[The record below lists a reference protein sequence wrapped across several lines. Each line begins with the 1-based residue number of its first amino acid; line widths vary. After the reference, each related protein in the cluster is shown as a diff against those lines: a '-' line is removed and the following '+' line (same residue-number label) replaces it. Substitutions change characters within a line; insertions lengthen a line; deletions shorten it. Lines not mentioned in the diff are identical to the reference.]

1 MERRA
6 KTEQARMETEAIL
19 ADQAEQV
26 RLRKVEME
34 KRDAERM
41 KRMDMEAK
49 ERAALNQEKRKK
61 ADLRITSEQGREG
74 WGRRACMAEAP
85 DLGSANLQP

>member
-19 ADQAEQV
+19 AEQAEQV
-26 RLRKVEME
+26 RLRKVEMD

-41 KRMDMEAK
+41 RRMEIEAK
-49 ERAALNQEKRKK
+49 ERAAQNQEKRKK
-61 ADLRITSEQGREG
+61 ADQRITSESEG
-74 WGRRACMAEAP
+74 GRR
-85 DLGSANLQP
+85 GSQWR

>member
-41 KRMDMEAK
+41 KRMDLEAK

-61 ADLRITSEQGREG
+61 ADLRITSE
-74 WGRRACMAEAP
+74 
-85 DLGSANLQP
+85 

>member
-61 ADLRITSEQGREG
+61 ADLRITSEGGRGGEREG
-74 WGRRACMAEAP
+74 EGKGEEGMHGRGA
-85 DLGSANLQP
+85 

>member
-1 MERRA
+1 
-6 KTEQARMETEAIL
+6 METEAIL

-41 KRMDMEAK
+41 RRMELEAK

-61 ADLRITSEQGREG
+61 ADLRITSK
-74 WGRRACMAEAP
+74 
-85 DLGSANLQP
+85 